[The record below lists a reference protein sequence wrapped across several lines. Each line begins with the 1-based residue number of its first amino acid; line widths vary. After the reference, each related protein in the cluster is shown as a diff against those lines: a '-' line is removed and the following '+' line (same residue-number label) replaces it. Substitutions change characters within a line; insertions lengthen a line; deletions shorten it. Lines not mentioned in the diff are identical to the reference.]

1 MMKSEFEAIAKRT
14 VTPEQYKHIEAL
26 YMASG
31 LDKYEFVKSIKS
43 LLKTIP
49 EEKKEKILVMA
60 VHNKYGEMFTPNHA
74 YVMTYKVKL
83 ISVDIRTGKKFI
95 EVIPDSF
102 DYRTSYDLT
111 DWDYGLVVR
120 YPET

>member
-14 VTPEQYKHIEAL
+14 VTSEQYQHIEAL
-26 YMASG
+26 YMASD

-49 EEKKEKILVMA
+49 EEKKERFLVMA
-60 VHNKYGEMFTPNHA
+60 VHNKYGEMLTPNHA
-74 YVMTYKVKL
+74 YVMTYKVRL

-120 YPET
+120 YPEE